1 MRELNTN
8 EIQEVSGAGLFGGE
22 KTLGDA
28 ASGALIGAWSGLYSG
43 MYNGVRIGAEAGG
56 PIFAPIGAIVGLF
69 LGPILTIPGTISHG
83 IGLGKDAA
91 IKGAEDLANNWY
103 NFKK

>member
-28 ASGALIGAWSGLYSG
+28 ATGGLIGAWSGLYSG
-43 MYNGVRIGAEAGG
+43 MFNGVRLGAEAAG

-69 LGPILTIPGTISHG
+69 LGPILAIPGAISHG
-83 IGLGKDAA
+83 VGLGKDAA
-91 IKGAEDLANNWY
+91 LKGANDLANNWF
-103 NFKK
+103 NFTK